1 MNIEISQIVTQ
12 IIAFLIVL
20 WILKKFAWKPLLDL
34 LEERHN
40 KIKDEFEKIN
50 AKKKQISELHRMYQ
64 DKLKNIN
71 VVAERKAQKEV
82 DKARENAKEIL
93 EEAHKKSTDIALKA
107 QKASEK
113 EISAARDHLKEE
125 VVNLALAATEAVIG
139 KSLNEKDQRELITQ
153 YIDEAKIK

>member
-1 MNIEISQIVTQ
+1 MNIEISQIITQ

-40 KIKDEFEKIN
+40 KIKDEFEKIDT
-50 AKKKQISELHRMYQ
+50 KKKQVSELHRMYQ

-71 VVAERKAQKEV
+71 IVAERKAQKEV
-82 DKARENAKEIL
+82 DKARESAKAIL

-107 QKASEK
+107 QKTSEK
-113 EISAARDHLKEE
+113 EISAARDHLKGE

-153 YIDEAKIK
+153 YIEEAKLK